1 MEKVTGLDR
10 KSLIRLLKSPLE
22 RKPRTKQRGRT
33 YGADVDAAI
42 GVVSAT
48 LHYPCAER
56 FTPNLAWMAA
66 HLATHQELGV
76 SDALLEQ
83 LERISISTEGRRL
96 RTMRPHQA
104 RRPRKP
110 PRAPTLQRVPME
122 RTPWITQDPA
132 HLEAATVRP
141 RVPSRRCRYR
151 PRRTD
156 RRSGGRRRWRAPV
169 RVRRDSEAGDEWG
182 AFGGPGRTR
191 TLGCAPGT

>member
-1 MEKVTGLDR
+1 VKTSRKERKHLLGEMEKVTGLDR

-56 FTPNLAWMAA
+56 LTPNLAWMAA

-76 SDALLEQ
+76 SDAMLEQ
-83 LERISISTEGRRL
+83 LERISISTEGRRP

-104 RRPRKP
+104 RKPFARLCDTGVPSPDVQAQLTALREQTNPRQLLAQIEAQLDYLFSLP
-110 PRAPTLQRVPME
+110 C
-122 RTPWITQDPA
+122 RTPEHTEVVYDTLSEIPDPRP
-132 HLEAATVRP
+132 EKESVR
-141 RVPSRRCRYR
+141 
-151 PRRTD
+151 
-156 RRSGGRRRWRAPV
+156 
-169 RVRRDSEAGDEWG
+169 
-182 AFGGPGRTR
+182 
-191 TLGCAPGT
+191 